1 MKVVGF
7 CGVSGSGKTT
17 LIEGVIAALKARGQR
32 VSVIKHSHKRFEID
46 HAGKDTFRHREAG
59 AYEVMIASRERLA
72 RVISFDAPVELGV
85 HDLIARMEPV
95 DWLLIEGFKHAD
107 LLKVEVW
114 RAARDARPLYP
125 DDPFVAAVA
134 TDDPAALPAPT
145 ALPVFHLGDAATLAD
160 HLARHGDRFA
170 YREGGHGR

>member
-17 LIEGVIAALKARGQR
+17 LIEGVIAALRAEGQR

-46 HAGKDTFRHREAG
+46 HAGKDTWRHREAG
-59 AYEVMIASRERLA
+59 AFEVMIASRERLA
-72 RVISFDAPVELGV
+72 KVISFEQPSELGV
-85 HDLIARMEPV
+85 HELIATMQPV

-114 RAARDARPLYP
+114 RAACGAAPLYP
-125 DDPFVAAVA
+125 DDAFVAAVA
-134 TDDPAALPAPT
+134 TDAPAALPVAT
-145 ALPVFHLGDAATLAD
+145 QRPVFRLDAAAD
-160 HLARHGDRFA
+160 VAGYLLRDAARFA
-170 YREGGHGR
+170 YRPQRHG

>member
-17 LIEGVIAALKARGQR
+17 LIEGVIAALRAQGQR

-72 RVISFDAPVELGV
+72 KVISFETPSELGV
-85 HDLIARMEPV
+85 HDLIATMQPV

-114 RAARDARPLYP
+114 RAARGAAPMYP

-134 TDDPAALPAPT
+134 TDAPESLPAPT
-145 ALPVFHLGDAATLAD
+145 QRPVFALDAPGQLAEHLIREAGRFEYAGE
-160 HLARHGDRFA
+160 RHG
-170 YREGGHGR
+170 